1 MKKRIDNEFTE
12 MLKSVNNTYDD
23 FVESALYWCNALNCK
38 TEIAHFIKNNPNT
51 SSGYVLLEIQKIKF
65 GM

>member
-1 MKKRIDNEFTE
+1 MKSDAEFTE
-12 MLKSVNNTYDD
+12 MLKSVNNSYDD
-23 FVESALYWCNALNCK
+23 FVESALYWRDALNCK